1 MGSLKIEDL
10 HALDCKLSDYPTFVE
25 SGTYQGMT
33 ILHMEPHFSKL
44 YTIEIRE
51 VLCDI
56 VKRQYH
62 SNKIDFYV
70 GDSAERMT
78 EVAPDVQGP
87 AIYFLDAHYSSGITG
102 RGEKD
107 CPLYEEL
114 QHIVLLHRDKAIVI
128 VNDARLFGELIV
140 NESGCEDWEDIGMEG
155 VVAIV
160 KERLDKLYFLPS
172 AIDMKDRL
180 VLHLSKRSF

>member
-1 MGSLKIEDL
+1 MGSLNVADL
-10 HALDCKLSDYPTFVE
+10 QQLHCKLTDYPTFVE
-25 SGTYQGMT
+25 SGTYQGNT

-51 VLCDI
+51 MLHDS
-56 VKRQYH
+56 VKHYYRGD
-62 SNKIDFYV
+62 KIAFYL

-78 EVAPDVQGP
+78 EVALDVQGR
-87 AIYFLDAHYSSGITG
+87 AIYFLDAHYSSGFTG

-114 QHIVLLHRDKAIVI
+114 QHIVLLHRDEAIVI
-128 VNDARLFGELIV
+128 VNDARLFGELVI
-140 NESGCEDWEDIGMEG
+140 NETGCEDWEDISLEG
-155 VVAIV
+155 VAAIV
-160 KERLDKLYFLPS
+160 KERLEKLYFLPS
-172 AIDMKDRL
+172 AINRKDRL

>member
-1 MGSLKIEDL
+1 MGSLRIQDL
-10 HALDCKLSDYPTFVE
+10 QALDCKLPDYSIFVE
-25 SGTYQGMT
+25 SGTYQGST
-33 ILHMEPHFSKL
+33 ILHMEPYFSKL

-51 VLCDI
+51 VLCDY
-56 VKRQYH
+56 VKQYYCGD
-62 SNKIDFYV
+62 KIAFYM
-70 GDSAERMT
+70 GDSAERMN

-114 QHIVLLHRDKAIVI
+114 QSIALLHRDKAIVI
-128 VNDARLFGELIV
+128 VNDVRLFGELIV
-140 NESGCEDWEDIGMEG
+140 NESGCEDWQDINIES

-172 AIDMKDRL
+172 AMDRKDRL